1 MRAMRQWQAVTRGMG
16 ALAGVVM
23 AGLMVAPDGVAWAET
38 DGERRG
44 GPPPVAG
51 AGRLAPGAEVAEAA
65 MRGDLAAVRALV
77 QKGSDVNVPQGDGM
91 TALHWAAERG
101 DSAMAAFLLG
111 RKASVTA
118 TTRVGAF
125 TPLHVAAQG
134 GHAPVVRA
142 LLRGGADAGAT
153 TTDGITTLHLAAMGG
168 SAEVIRT
175 LAKAGAPV
183 NATDAAWGQTPL
195 MVAAARGRTDAVRA
209 LLALGADHAV
219 RARTMDPLASAAM
232 DRKAKAARD
241 ATLQRLRAEQGQA
254 QNPNWQPDA
263 RQVQLA
269 VQAAREVERQAADA
283 AALATAAAATAA
295 EEARLAAQGGPGL
308 DDDNPAYNELLG
320 LQGGHSALLLAARE
334 AQVEAA
340 EALLDGGADV
350 NLVSA
355 GDQTSPLLMAAI
367 NGHYDLALRLL
378 ARGANPNLP
387 SDAGAAPL
395 YAVLNKEWAPSTRTP
410 QPAFHLQQKATY
422 LEVAEALLKAGADPN
437 ARLKRSLWYTTYNRD
452 NLRVD
457 FAGATPFFRAA
468 YATDVAA
475 MKLLLAAG
483 ADPAIGTIKPKAR
496 ARRGSTGA
504 PREDPSG
511 VPPVPEGGLGVLPIH
526 AATGVG
532 YGQGFAA
539 NDHRHV
545 PNGWMP
551 AVKFLV
557 EELGADVNARDF
569 NGYTPLHHAAARGDN
584 EMIKYLVSKGADV
597 TAVARTGQTTAD
609 MANGPVQRISPYLDT
624 VKLLES
630 LGSKNNHRCVAC

>member
-1 MRAMRQWQAVTRGMG
+1 MDGVMNRSARLSTRGGVRGAIAVTLTLLALPAAVLALEPATGGG
-16 ALAGVVM
+16 AAR
-23 AGLMVAPDGVAWAET
+23 AVAARVS
-38 DGERRG
+38 
-44 GPPPVAG
+44 PVAD
-51 AGRLAPGAEVAEAA
+51 VADAA
-65 MRGDLAAVRALV
+65 MRGDLPAVRALV
-77 QKGSDVNVPQGDGM
+77 QKGLDVNVPQGDGM
-91 TALHWAAERG
+91 TALHWAAMRG
-101 DSAMAAFLLG
+101 DSAMAALLLA
-111 RKASVTA
+111 RKANVAA
-118 TTRVGAF
+118 TTRIGAH

-134 GHAPVVRA
+134 AHLAVVRA
-142 LLRGGADAGAT
+142 LLSRGADARAV

-168 SAEVIRT
+168 SAEVIRA
-175 LAKAGAPV
+175 LARAGAAV
-183 NATDAAWGQTPL
+183 NAADPALGQTAL
-195 MVAAARGRTDAVRA
+195 MVAAARGRVEAVRA
-209 LLALGADHAV
+209 LVALGADHAV
-219 RARTMDPLASAAM
+219 RGRTMDPLASAAM

-241 ATLQRLRAEQGQA
+241 ATLRRLREEQGQS
-254 QNPNWQPDA
+254 QNANWQPDA

-269 VQAAREVERQAADA
+269 VQASREVERQAADA
-283 AALATAAAATAA
+283 AALASAAAATAA

-320 LQGGHSALLLAARE
+320 VQGGHSALLLAVRE
-334 AQVEAA
+334 GELEAA

-355 GDQTSPLLMAAI
+355 GDHTSPLLMAAI
-367 NGHYDLALRLL
+367 NGHYDLALRLV
-378 ARGANPNLP
+378 ARGANPNLA

-395 YAVLNKEWAPSTRTP
+395 YAILNKEWAPSTRTP

-422 LEVAEALLKAGADPN
+422 LEVAEALLKAGANPN

-483 ADPAIGTIKPKAR
+483 ADPTIGTIKPPAR
-496 ARRGSTGA
+496 ARRNASGP

-511 VPPVPEGGLGVLPIH
+511 VPPVPDGGLGVLPIH
-526 AATGVG
+526 AASGVG

-545 PNGWMP
+545 ANGWLP

-557 EELGADVNARDF
+557 EELGADVNARDY

-584 EMIKYLVSKGADV
+584 EVITYLVSKGADV
-597 TAVARTGQTTAD
+597 RAVARTGQTTAD
-609 MANGPVQRISPYLDT
+609 MANGPVQRISPYLET

-630 LGSKNNHRCVAC
+630 LGSKNNHRCVSC